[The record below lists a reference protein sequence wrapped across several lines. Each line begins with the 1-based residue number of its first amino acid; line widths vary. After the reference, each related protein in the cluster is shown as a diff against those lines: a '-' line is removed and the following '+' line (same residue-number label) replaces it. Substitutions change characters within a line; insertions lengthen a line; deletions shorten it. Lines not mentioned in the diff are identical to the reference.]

1 MIDIEVLW
9 EGDALVLYALVV
21 NHKSLVREF
30 IGGLEVDD
38 KKQVAHLIKQRA
50 DRLIIHN
57 EQIFRSIGNDIFDLK
72 SRNGIRILCFWEGI
86 GKVILTHGFSKP
98 PQKVLKQEKKKAIGW
113 LKEHRE
119 KKQ

>member
-38 KKQVAHLIKQRA
+38 KKTGCSS
-50 DRLIIHN
+50 D
-57 EQIFRSIGNDIFDLK
+57 
-72 SRNGIRILCFWEGI
+72 
-86 GKVILTHGFSKP
+86 
-98 PQKVLKQEKKKAIGW
+98 
-113 LKEHRE
+113 
-119 KKQ
+119 